1 LKPGGYLKLVGEVR
15 DLQIVD
21 VAGRRCGIADEVELS
36 GSVGEKL
43 KISAL
48 LVGPGAYSS
57 RLPVWMNALIR
68 IIVGRRV
75 VRIPWEEVKRITSVI
90 ELNGAA
96 ARYGLGRKDRI
107 LEQLLSR
114 IPGARS

>member
-21 VAGRRCGIADEVELS
+21 VEGRRCGIADEVELS

-43 KISAL
+43 KISRL
-48 LVGPGAYSS
+48 LVGPGAYSR
-57 RLPVWMNALIR
+57 RLPRWINALIR
-68 IIVGRRV
+68 IIAGQRV
-75 VRIPWEEVKRITSVI
+75 VRVPWAEVKRITSVI
-90 ELNGAA
+90 ELKGAA
-96 ARYGLGRKDRI
+96 ERYGLARGDRI